1 MIKVRL
7 FTLLRQLVFLT
18 NYQSEKTLTDFV
30 SFKLAVAT
38 DCQEVGEE
46 FAKLLSINSHKE
58 VPVFSLDFSAK
69 DYDFIIFLLLDW
81 SKESLLK
88 VQESVKAQTN
98 YLLIS
103 LADSYLSLVFR
114 KGREA
119 GIPSHRLFVWM
130 QEDDY
135 DDFFKGALKLVGKRK
150 FALAKNYPVFLP
162 FLKELL
168 ITNAAFNLGWN
179 AFRGSPS
186 FLFFFFKNFKNFK
199 QLSNFSDS
207 ETSSRKLVSFLAL
220 ISLPTSLVQIA
231 SSRLIS
237 SQNRKL
243 IRALST
249 GLSTFLIYRLVIL
262 NFFKK
267 KT

>member
-1 MIKVRL
+1 M
-7 FTLLRQLVFLT
+7 RQLLFLT
-18 NYQSEKTLTDFV
+18 DYQSEKSLTDFID
-30 SFKLAVAT
+30 FELAVAT
-38 DCQEVGEE
+38 DSQELGKE

-69 DYDFIIFLLLDW
+69 DYDFIIILLLDW
-81 SKESLLK
+81 RKESLLK
-88 VQESVKAQTN
+88 VQELVKAQTN
-98 YLLIS
+98 YLVIS
-103 LADSYLSLVFR
+103 LAHSYLSLAFR

-119 GIPSHRLFVWM
+119 GIPSHRLFIWM
-130 QEDDY
+130 QEDDC
-135 DDFFKGALKLVGKRK
+135 DDFFKGALKLAGKKK

-162 FLKELL
+162 FLEELL
-168 ITNAAFNLGWN
+168 VVNAAFNLGWS

-186 FLFFFFKNFKNFK
+186 FLFFFFNNFKNFK

-207 ETSSRKLVSFLAL
+207 GTSSKELVSLLAL